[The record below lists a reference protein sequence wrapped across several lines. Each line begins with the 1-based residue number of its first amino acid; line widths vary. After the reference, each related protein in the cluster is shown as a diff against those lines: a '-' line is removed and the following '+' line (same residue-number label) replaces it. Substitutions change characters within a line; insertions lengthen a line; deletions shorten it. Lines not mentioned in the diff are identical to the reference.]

1 MSTYLLAFIVGEYD
15 SITAFTKDKVQ
26 INVYILLSSHE
37 WWLGTHLWVVHQKV
51 NLPSKWLWKP

>member
-37 WWLGTHLWVVHQKV
+37 WWLGTHLWVVH
-51 NLPSKWLWKP
+51 

>member
-26 INVYILLSSHE
+26 INVYALLSSHE
-37 WWLGTHLWVVHQKV
+37 LLLGTHLWVVHQKV
-51 NLPSKWLWKP
+51 NLPSKWL

>member
-26 INVYILLSSHE
+26 INVYALLSSHE
-37 WWLGTHLWVVHQKV
+37 LLLGTLLWVVHQKV